1 MGGQCALR
9 WCGRTSKEP
18 KARSERPAEPREN
31 TGANRRGSILE
42 PPKSATLPNLANAA
56 TAGISPQKLAI
67 GEKVPPGG
75 LTGRSP
81 QVGPVCE
88 ATSPLATLGPAR
100 SKPPSRS
107 AQVEMKENPPL
118 LPLPPP
124 HHQSVFRVVP
134 ARLSSLA
141 PDTSL
146 CRRPAYFHV
155 VGPPWTRTGPFRGT
169 GPLKGAF
176 APLSR

>member
-75 LTGRSP
+75 LTGGSP

-107 AQVEMKENPPL
+107 AQVEMKETLLLSPSPL
-118 LPLPPP
+118 LTTSRSSASCP
-124 HHQSVFRVVP
+124 HDSQAWHLTLHFAV
-134 ARLSSLA
+134 A
-141 PDTSL
+141 PRIFT
-146 CRRPAYFHV
+146 
-155 VGPPWTRTGPFRGT
+155 W
-169 GPLKGAF
+169 
-176 APLSR
+176 